1 MIDRLRYF
9 VSHHRILCSLFLAI
23 GLWLLA
29 RPVPTSIF
37 AGLPVILLGEGI
49 RTWSSGQI
57 EKNKRLAKEGPYA
70 LTRNPL
76 YLGNFF
82 LGLGFSIMAGHWV
95 VIAVFLPTFAFIYSA
110 TIRSEEETLARLF
123 GSEFETYKREVP
135 RFFPRLRSGRIGGQ
149 FQWSLVRKHREF
161 NTWLGV
167 VAGIALMAI
176 KPLVFGGP

>member
-9 VSHHRILCSLFLAI
+9 VSHHRILCSLVLAI

-29 RPVPTSIF
+29 RPVPASIF
-37 AGLPVILLGEGI
+37 AGLPILLIGEGI

-57 EKNKRLAKEGPYA
+57 EKNKTLAREGPYA

-82 LGLGFSIMAGHWV
+82 LGAGFSVMAGHWA
-95 VIAVFLPTFAFIYSA
+95 VIAVFLSAFGFIYGA

-123 GSEFETYKREVP
+123 GAEYETYKKEVP
-135 RFFPRLRSGRIGGQ
+135 RFFPRVPSGRIGGR
-149 FQWSLVRKHREF
+149 FQWKLVRKHREF
-161 NTWLGV
+161 NTWLGIA
-167 VAGIALMAI
+167 AGIALMAI
-176 KPLVFGGP
+176 KPIVFGGP